1 MKRILTSF
9 QYMTLILCL
18 INVNV
23 IAQFQGK
30 VYEPFNDAQ
39 VTVGGMPIHSPWCG
53 GINSVQINLAD
64 LNNDGKKDLVLYD
77 HNSYA
82 IRTFINVGS
91 SGDIKYSYD
100 PTYETNFPA
109 IFNYLILKDYNCDGI
124 PDLFHK
130 GMPGVSV
137 YKGYYQNNELKF
149 TYYKDLY
156 FPGTFGQV
164 NVYVQP
170 DDIPAIIDVDGD
182 GDLDVVA
189 YGVNGTYLEYTKNIQ
204 VELGLPCDSMRMQLV
219 DNCYGKFYQGV
230 FRSVVF
236 GISCPPPS
244 ASPTAS
250 AKLRHTGNCI
260 AMIDIEGD
268 GDLDIMGGN
277 ISYSDAQLLINTG
290 TSNASQIT
298 QQDTLYNTAGHSLLM
313 PSWPAPFHLDIDN
326 DGDKDILFTP
336 HNENANAANYEAV
349 SFYKNIGTD
358 ISPNF
363 IYQHDSL
370 LTPDMIDVGSY
381 SYPTFFDFDKDGKND
396 LFIGTEGYLNNVT
409 GVRQSKLA
417 YYRNTSTLGNVS
429 FELITKDF
437 IGLSAANYN
446 GIFPTFGDLT
456 GDGISDLVLGNVNG
470 YLSVYKNYASSELV
484 MPTFLLMTDSLP
496 GITVDRYSA
505 PCVFDF
511 NQDGRTDLLV
521 GSRVGKIAYYEDTS
535 STNQKKLA
543 LQTISLGDV
552 KAGDVNNIY
561 GYCAPFIGKMD
572 NTNIDYLVIGN
583 IDGTIARYD
592 SIINNFG
599 PFTRIDSNYSEIQTL
614 HRSVPA
620 IADLDG
626 DGKYDMVVGN
636 KLGGLHYFKQVKNV
650 IQGETDIKLSN
661 NSIELYPN
669 PATES
674 IHLLYKMN
682 IGQQSVC
689 VRISDLSGKEL
700 LRQQLTTKMN
710 NSISISGL
718 SAGMYMAEITL
729 GEGKVI
735 KKFIKQ

>member
-1 MKRILTSF
+1 
-9 QYMTLILCL
+9 LI
-18 INVNV
+18 
-23 IAQFQGK
+23 
-30 VYEPFNDAQ
+30 
-39 VTVGGMPIHSPWCG
+39 
-53 GINSVQINLAD
+53 
-64 LNNDGKKDLVLYD
+64 
-77 HNSYA
+77 
-82 IRTFINVGS
+82 
-91 SGDIKYSYD
+91 
-100 PTYETNFPA
+100 
-109 IFNYLILKDYNCDGI
+109 
-124 PDLFHK
+124 
-130 GMPGVSV
+130 
-137 YKGYYQNNELKF
+137 
-149 TYYKDLY
+149 
-156 FPGTFGQV
+156 
-164 NVYVQP
+164 
-170 DDIPAIIDVDGD
+170 
-182 GDLDVVA
+182 
-189 YGVNGTYLEYTKNIQ
+189 
-204 VELGLPCDSMRMQLV
+204 

-244 ASPTAS
+244 PSPVVS

-260 AMIDIEGD
+260 ALLDIEGD

-290 TSNASQIT
+290 TSNLSHIT
-298 QQDTLYNTAGHSLLM
+298 LQDTLYNTAGHSLYM

-358 ISPNF
+358 ASPNF

-381 SYPTFFDFDKDGKND
+381 SYPTFFDFDKDGKKD

-437 IGLSAANYN
+437 IGLSAANCN

-456 GDGISDLVLGNVNG
+456 GDGISDLVFGNVNG
-470 YLSVYKNYASSELV
+470 YLSVYKNYASSELAT
-484 MPTFLLMTDSLP
+484 PNFLLMTDSLP

-572 NTNIDYLVIGN
+572 NTNIDYLVVGN

-592 SIINNFG
+592 SFINNFG

-614 HRSVPA
+614 NRSVPA

-626 DGKYDMVVGN
+626 DGMYDMVIGN
-636 KLGGLHYFKQVKNV
+636 KLGGLNYFKQVKNV
-650 IQGETDIKLSN
+650 IQGETDITLST

-669 PATES
+669 PATER

-700 LRQQLTTKMN
+700 LRQELTTKLN
-710 NSISISGL
+710 NGISISGL

-729 GEGKVI
+729 GEDKII

>member
-1 MKRILTSF
+1 MKRILTSLHT
-9 QYMTLILCL
+9 MTLILCFANFPVL
-18 INVNV
+18 
-23 IAQFQGK
+23 AQFQGK
-30 VYEPFNDAQ
+30 VYEQFNDAQ
-39 VTVGGMPIHSPWCG
+39 VTVSGIPIHSPWCG

-77 HNSYA
+77 HNSYV
-82 IRTFINVGS
+82 IKTFINVGNN
-91 SGDIKYSYD
+91 GEIKYSYD
-100 PTYETNFPA
+100 PKYEKNFPA
-109 IFNYLILKDYNCDGI
+109 IFNYLIMKDYNGDGI

-189 YGVNGTYLEYTKNIQ
+189 YGVNGTYLEYTKNLQ
-204 VELGLPCDSMRMQLV
+204 VELGLPPDTMRMQLV

-244 ASPTAS
+244 PSPVAN
-250 AKLRHTGNCI
+250 AKTRHTGNCM
-260 AMIDIEGD
+260 AMLDIDGD

-290 TSNASQIT
+290 TSNVSHIT
-298 QQDTLYNTAGHSLLM
+298 QQDTLYNMAGHSLYM
-313 PSWPAPFHLDIDN
+313 PSWPAPFHVDIDN
-326 DGDKDILFTP
+326 DGDKDLLFTP
-336 HNENANAANYEAV
+336 HNENANAANYEAI

-358 ISPNF
+358 LSPNF
-363 IYQHDSL
+363 VYQHDSL

-381 SYPTFFDFDKDGKND
+381 SYPTFFDFDKDGKKD
-396 LFIGTEGYLNNVT
+396 LFIGTEGYLDNLT
-409 GVRQSKLA
+409 GVRHSKLA
-417 YYRNTSTLGNVS
+417 YYRNTSTIGSVS
-429 FELITKDF
+429 FELVTKDF
-437 IGLSAANYN
+437 LGLSAANFN

-456 GDGISDLVLGNVNG
+456 GDGISDLVFGNVNG
-470 YLSVYKNYASSELV
+470 YISVYKNYASSESV
-484 MPTFLLMTDSLP
+484 TPNFLFMTDSLP
-496 GITVDRYSA
+496 GITVDHYSA
-505 PCVFDF
+505 PCIFDF

-521 GSRVGKIAYYEDTS
+521 GNRTGKITYYEDTS

-561 GYCAPFIGKMD
+561 GYCVPFIGKMD
-572 NTNIDYLVIGN
+572 NTNIDYLIIGN

-592 SIINNFG
+592 NFINNFG
-599 PFTRIDSNYSEIQTL
+599 PFTRIDSNYSEIQTVN
-614 HRSVPA
+614 RSTPA

-626 DGKYDMVVGN
+626 DGNYDMVIGN
-636 KLGGLHYFKQVKNV
+636 KLGGLSYYKQVKNV
-650 IQGETDIKLSN
+650 LLGESDVKLSN
-661 NSIELYPN
+661 NSVELYPN
-669 PATES
+669 PSNES
-674 IHLLYKMN
+674 IHLLFKMN
-682 IGQQSVC
+682 IGNQSVG
-689 VRISDLSGKEL
+689 VSITDLSGKEL
-700 LRQQLTTKMN
+700 MRQHVN
-710 NSISISGL
+710 NVANKGISISGL
-718 SAGMYMAEITL
+718 SSGMYMAEISL
-729 GEGKVI
+729 GDSKIV